1 MSTKKSRGATQAASA
16 PTNVATDAAIEV
28 LTVTTG
34 VQQAENQINNNLEP
48 VKEEINQLD
57 PFAAAEQAQNQL
69 DPFAEAE
76 QVQNQASNQVQNT
89 VNQTS
94 NQVQNTVNQ
103 TSNQAKNTVN
113 QAQNTVNQATN
124 QAQNTVNQ
132 TSNQA
137 KNTVNQTTNQAK
149 NTVNQATTQAQSI
162 KNKPKAL
169 VRPVGSNTNQA
180 QNQAQNQVQ
189 NVANAV
195 NTYNNDGYKN
205 TVAEQKG
212 LKSYGGRDR
221 NNEENPNGMQRGN
234 AAATLCLCC
243 MIF

>member
-69 DPFAEAE
+69 DPFAAAE

-103 TSNQAKNTVN
+103 TTN

-137 KNTVNQTTNQAK
+137 KNTVNQATNQAK

-212 LKSYGGRDR
+212 LKSYGGRNR

>member
-1 MSTKKSRGATQAASA
+1 MSTKKTRGATQAASA

-48 VKEEINQLD
+48 VKEEIQQLD
-57 PFAAAEQAQNQL
+57 PFAAAAAEQAQIQASN
-69 DPFAEAE
+69 E
-76 QVQNQASNQVQNT
+76 VQNTVNQVQNT

-103 TSNQAKNTVN
+103 TTN

-132 TSNQA
+132 TS
-137 KNTVNQTTNQAK
+137 NQAK

-212 LKSYGGRDR
+212 LKSYGGRNR

>member
-69 DPFAEAE
+69 DPFAAAE

-103 TSNQAKNTVN
+103 ATN

-132 TSNQA
+132 TS
-137 KNTVNQTTNQAK
+137 
-149 NTVNQATTQAQSI
+149 NQATTQAQSI

>member
-48 VKEEINQLD
+48 VKEEMNQLD

-69 DPFAEAE
+69 DPFAAAE

-103 TSNQAKNTVN
+103 TTN

-124 QAQNTVNQ
+124 QAQ
-132 TSNQA
+132 
-137 KNTVNQTTNQAK
+137 

-212 LKSYGGRDR
+212 LKSYGGSNR

>member
-34 VQQAENQINNNLEP
+34 VQQADNQINQINNNLEP
-48 VKEEINQLD
+48 VKEEIQQLD
-57 PFAAAEQAQNQL
+57 PFAAAAAEQAQI
-69 DPFAEAE
+69 
-76 QVQNQASNQVQNT
+76 QASNEVQNT
-89 VNQTS
+89 V

-103 TSNQAKNTVN
+103 TSNQA
-113 QAQNTVNQATN
+113 QNTVNQA
-124 QAQNTVNQ
+124 
-132 TSNQA
+132 
-137 KNTVNQTTNQAK
+137 TNQAK

-212 LKSYGGRDR
+212 LKSYGGRNR

>member
-69 DPFAEAE
+69 DPFAAAE

-103 TSNQAKNTVN
+103 TTN

-137 KNTVNQTTNQAK
+137 QNTVNQATNQAK

-212 LKSYGGRDR
+212 LKSYGGRNR

>member
-34 VQQAENQINNNLEP
+34 VQQADNQINNNLEP

-69 DPFAEAE
+69 DPFAAAE

-103 TSNQAKNTVN
+103 ATN
-113 QAQNTVNQATN
+113 QAQNTVNQASN

-212 LKSYGGRDR
+212 LTSYGGRNR

>member
-34 VQQAENQINNNLEP
+34 VQQADNQINNNLEP
-48 VKEEINQLD
+48 VKEEMNQLD

-69 DPFAEAE
+69 DPFAAAE

-103 TSNQAKNTVN
+103 ATN

-132 TSNQA
+132 NSNQA

-212 LKSYGGRDR
+212 LKSYGGSNR

>member
-1 MSTKKSRGATQAASA
+1 MSTKRTRGATQAASA

-48 VKEEINQLD
+48 VKEEMNQLD
-57 PFAAAEQAQNQL
+57 PFAAAEQ
-69 DPFAEAE
+69 F
-76 QVQNQASNQVQNT
+76 QNQASNQVQNT

-103 TSNQAKNTVN
+103 TSNQA
-113 QAQNTVNQATN
+113 QNTVNQATN

-137 KNTVNQTTNQAK
+137 KNTINQTTNQAK

-180 QNQAQNQVQ
+180 QNQVQ

-212 LKSYGGRDR
+212 LKSYGGRNR

>member
-1 MSTKKSRGATQAASA
+1 MSTKKSRGTTQAASA

-69 DPFAEAE
+69 DPFAAAE

-103 TSNQAKNTVN
+103 TTN

-137 KNTVNQTTNQAK
+137 KNTVNQATN
-149 NTVNQATTQAQSI
+149 QAQSI

-212 LKSYGGRDR
+212 LKSYGGRNR

>member
-1 MSTKKSRGATQAASA
+1 MSTKKSRGTTQAASA
-16 PTNVATDAAIEV
+16 PTNIATDAAIEV

-34 VQQAENQINNNLEP
+34 VQQADNQINNNLEP

-69 DPFAEAE
+69 DPFAAAE

-103 TSNQAKNTVN
+103 TTN

-137 KNTVNQTTNQAK
+137 KNTVNQATTQAK

>member
-69 DPFAEAE
+69 DPFAAAE

-103 TSNQAKNTVN
+103 T
-113 QAQNTVNQATN
+113 TN

-132 TSNQA
+132 TS
-137 KNTVNQTTNQAK
+137 NQAK

-212 LKSYGGRDR
+212 LKSYGGRNR

>member
-1 MSTKKSRGATQAASA
+1 MSTKRTRGTTQAASA

-69 DPFAEAE
+69 DPFAAAE

-103 TSNQAKNTVN
+103 TTNQVQNTVNQTTNQVQNTVNQTTNQAQNTVN
-113 QAQNTVNQATN
+113 QAQNTVNQTTN

-132 TSNQA
+132 VT
-137 KNTVNQTTNQAK
+137 
-149 NTVNQATTQAQSI
+149 QSI
-162 KNKPKAL
+162 KDKPKAQIRP
-169 VRPVGSNTNQA
+169 VRPTNQNTN
-180 QNQAQNQVQ
+180 NVQ
-189 NVANAV
+189 NEVNAV

-205 TVAEQKG
+205 TVAEQKKG
-212 LKSYGGRDR
+212 VRSYGNRDVNR
-221 NNEENPNGMQRGN
+221 QYDDNNNGQMRHN
-234 AAATLCLCC
+234 AAELCLCC
-243 MIF
+243 IIF

>member
-69 DPFAEAE
+69 DPFAAAE

-89 VNQTS
+89 VNQT
-94 NQVQNTVNQ
+94 T
-103 TSNQAKNTVN
+103 N

-132 TSNQA
+132 TS
-137 KNTVNQTTNQAK
+137 NQAK

>member
-69 DPFAEAE
+69 DPFAAAE

-103 TSNQAKNTVN
+103 ATN

>member
-69 DPFAEAE
+69 DPFAAAE

-103 TSNQAKNTVN
+103 TSNQV
-113 QAQNTVNQATN
+113 QNTVNQTSN

-137 KNTVNQTTNQAK
+137 QNTVNQATNQAK

-212 LKSYGGRDR
+212 LKSYGGRNR